1 MYLFHTPNSN
11 EAGLTVLAK
20 AMDKKNCMRN
30 RILLGAIAIGI
41 LTLTIVFGVAFGKG
55 RAEYTKTIR
64 QAGTT
69 ASATLENGTETQ
81 YQKILSLSYVKK
93 AGRKRTVGIAKSKD
107 QSICQIS
114 MLDTSAWE
122 EIICPAY
129 TDIQG
134 HYPEKSQE
142 LMLSR
147 KTLKTLGIQ
156 NPQIGMEIPLTVS
169 VGWLQTKE
177 ETFTLCGWFT
187 AYTDSDSQPEQG
199 YISAKKLSDWD
210 ISAEEKAEI
219 LICPSDQANWKTT
232 EKRLYRDV
240 ALDSDSQTFTV
251 SNSAAYDVIHEMTGN
266 YEIAVLGGLFVL
278 CGIFFLIFNVM
289 QISMA
294 GDIRQIGLL
303 NTLGATRKQL
313 RKLYKKQ
320 FLFPLLSGS
329 MLGVMGSVFVLLF
342 VLPAILGQQYLQN
355 YGKSAEFSIFDPR
368 ILGAA
373 ILFTVLILELAAES
387 NISFILKRSCV
398 QNLHYTGT
406 NRVKKHRHFNWHSKR
421 NSNFSVLLSMAW
433 RNITRQKQRFI
444 LTVLSVSLGM
454 ETLLCAVVIT
464 SGSDISNR
472 YTSRADFII
481 AGEFCE
487 DAKDAG
493 GFSFRPQEEQTDPFQ
508 TDGEAWDFMWNSY
521 NDSFSPI
528 PDSVKEKIL
537 ALDGVKWKQTVL
549 VKGAYMIPVMSK
561 KGWSPFANSDY
572 LISDGTDRTGQAE
585 MLESGLA
592 ETVRILTQK
601 EIAALKTYA
610 AQKNLHLDLESVE
623 NGTGVLFLH
632 EHCLTP
638 EKEKTED
645 QVIGEPVRFLKL
657 MSPEEEMKVKETAK
671 SMDELGISY
680 QSSEEFTL
688 SGYLDSTAKDFPQIK
703 LGWHGKNMPVFL
715 VSEKGFSRLNEQK
728 KTLYMEL
735 SVDAEKEKWMKNQI
749 QTILQ
754 NANQERTAA
763 DTAKI
768 LVLSKSDL
776 LHKMSGILH
785 GNKMIL
791 GSISVLLLFAG
802 LTNYFQVM
810 LMGIY
815 SRKQELQTMESIG
828 MTRKQ
833 KRQML
838 LMEGFWYFLIT
849 EILLLTIGNAI
860 LFLVRNYM
868 RKDVLYFTFQY
879 PFGWLGIVTI
889 GLLVACLSVVFIFE
903 KTDSPKN

>member
-1 MYLFHTPNSN
+1 MHLFHTPNSN
-11 EAGLTVLAK
+11 EAGLNILSK
-20 AMDKKNCMRN
+20 AMSQKNRMRN
-30 RILLGAIAIGI
+30 QILLGAIATGI

-55 RAEYTKTIR
+55 RAEYTKAIR

-69 ASATLENGTETQ
+69 ASATLENGTNTQ

-93 AGRKRTVGIAKSKD
+93 AGRKRTVGTAKSKD
-107 QSICQIS
+107 KSICQIS
-114 MLDTSAWE
+114 MLDASAWE

-134 HYPEKSQE
+134 HYPEKAQE
-142 LMLSR
+142 LILSW
-147 KTLKTLGIQ
+147 KALKTLDIQ
-156 NPQIGMEIPLTVS
+156 NPQVGMEIPLTVS

-187 AYTDSDSQPEQG
+187 AYTDSDLQPEQG
-199 YISAKKLSDWD
+199 YISEEKLSDWG

-219 LICPSDQANWKTT
+219 LICPSNQLNWETT

-240 ALDSDSQTFTV
+240 ALDSDSQTFTIT
-251 SNSAAYDVIHEMTGN
+251 NTSAYNVLHEMTGS
-266 YEIAVLGGLFVL
+266 YEIAVLGGLIVL

-289 QISMA
+289 QISMT

-303 NTLGATRKQL
+303 NTLGTTRKQI

-320 FLFPLLSGS
+320 FLFPLISGS
-329 MLGVMGSVFVLLF
+329 MLGMMGSVFVLLF
-342 VLPAILGQQYLQN
+342 ILPAILGQQYLQN

-368 ILGAA
+368 ILGSA

-406 NRVKKHRHFNWHSKR
+406 DRVKKHRHFNQHSKR
-421 NSNFSVLLSMAW
+421 NTNFSVLLLMAW
-433 RNITRQKQRFI
+433 RNITRQKHRFV
-444 LTVLSVSLGM
+444 LTVLSISIGM
-454 ETLLCAVVIT
+454 ETLLCTVVIT

-472 YTSRADFII
+472 YTSRADFLI

-537 ALDGVKWKQTVL
+537 ALDGVKWKQTVFA
-549 VKGAYMIPVMSK
+549 KGAYMIPVMSK

-572 LISDGTDRTGQAE
+572 LISDGTDHTGQTE

-592 ETVRILTQK
+592 ETIRILTPE
-601 EIAALKTYA
+601 EIKALKAYA
-610 AQKNLHLDLESVE
+610 SKKQLHLDLESVE

-638 EKEKTED
+638 EKEKTAD

-657 MSPEEEMKVKETAK
+657 MSRDEEMKVKETSK

-715 VSEKGFSRLNEQK
+715 VSEKGFARLNEQK

-735 SVDAEKEKWMKNQI
+735 SVDGTKEAGIKKQI
-749 QTILQ
+749 QKILRA
-754 NANQERTAA
+754 ANQARAEAG
-763 DTAKI
+763 TAKI
-768 LVLSKSDL
+768 LLLSKSDL
-776 LHKMSGILH
+776 LHKLSGILH
-785 GNKMIL
+785 GNRMLL
-791 GSISVLLLFAG
+791 GSISILLLFAG

-815 SRKQELQTMESIG
+815 ARKQEFQTMESIG

-849 EILLLTIGNAI
+849 EILLLTIGNVI
-860 LFLVRNYM
+860 LLLVQNYM
-868 RKDVLYFTFQY
+868 RKEVLYFTFRY
-879 PFGWLGIVTI
+879 PFGWLGVVTI
-889 GLLVACLSVVFIFE
+889 GLLGVCLGVIFICE
-903 KTDSPKN
+903 KTDPSKN

>member
-11 EAGLTVLAK
+11 EAGLNVLAK
-20 AMDKKNCMRN
+20 AIYQKNHTRN
-30 RILLGAIAIGI
+30 RILICAIAVGI

-93 AGRKRTVGIAKSKD
+93 AGRKRTVGTAKSKD

-114 MLDTSAWE
+114 MLDTAAWK

-147 KTLKTLGIQ
+147 KALKTLGIQ
-156 NPQIGMEIPLTVS
+156 NPQVGMEIPLTVS

-187 AYTDSDSQPEQG
+187 SYTDSDSQPEQG
-199 YISAKKLSDWD
+199 YISAKKLSDWG

-219 LICPSDQANWKTT
+219 LICPSDQASWKTT
-232 EKRLYRDV
+232 EKKLYQDV
-240 ALDSDSQTFTV
+240 ALDSDSQTFAV

-266 YEIAVLGGLFVL
+266 YEIAVLGGLIVL

-289 QISMA
+289 QISMT

-421 NSNFSVLLSMAW
+421 NAGFSVLLSMAW

-444 LTVLSVSLGM
+444 LTVLSVSIGM

-472 YTSRADFII
+472 YTSRTDFII

-528 PDSVKEKIL
+528 PDSVKEEIL

-572 LISDGTDRTGQAE
+572 LISDGTDRTGQTE

-592 ETVRILTQK
+592 ETVRVLTQK

-638 EKEKTED
+638 EKEKAAD

-735 SVDAEKEKWMKNQI
+735 SVDAAKEEWMKNQI

-815 SRKQELQTMESIG
+815 ARKQELQTMESIG

-860 LFLVRNYM
+860 LFLVRNSM
-868 RKDVLYFTFQY
+868 QKEVLYFTFRY

-889 GLLVACLSVVFIFE
+889 GLLGACLSVVFICE
-903 KTDSPKN
+903 KTDSSKN